1 MATKPRGR
9 CGISRVIPVT
19 QAPGMLRWCVFW
31 LWQKRMR
38 LRCFAWGMAVV
49 LVYLCLESQG
59 DHPASAQ
66 QNPTRPETGAPRSVK
81 VIRVAQVPMERAV
94 TAFGSLAA
102 YDQATVS
109 VKVPGRLRSISVDLG
124 SVVRQGQVIAQIET
138 QDYQLR
144 IQQATAALAQAR
156 ARLGLAPDQNHDRL
170 DPERT
175 STFRQARAV
184 LDESQANQER
194 IKTLFEQGII
204 PQAQVGTAE
213 ASYKVA
219 LSRYED
225 AIEEV
230 RNRQALLA
238 QRSSELELARQQLA
252 DTTIYAPFEG
262 AIQERRASMGEYLGA
277 GAPVA
282 TIVRMDPLRLRAD
295 VSERDAPSIRVG
307 QHVRVMLEGDGN
319 VYTGRIARLSP
330 AITQQNRTL
339 MVEAEV
345 RNKGTLRPGSFARAE
360 IVIDDQ
366 NLALAVPANAI
377 STFAGVEKVLLVQD
391 GKVSEKTITTK
402 RRTAEWVE
410 VVSGIKVGDVVVI
423 NPGNLQS
430 GQAVTVME

>member
-1 MATKPRGR
+1 
-9 CGISRVIPVT
+9 
-19 QAPGMLRWCVFW
+19 
-31 LWQKRMR
+31 
-38 LRCFAWGMAVV
+38 MAVV
-49 LVYLCLESQG
+49 LMYLCLESQSNP
-59 DHPASAQ
+59 PALAQ
-66 QNPTRPETGAPRSVK
+66 QNPTRAETGAPRAVK
-81 VIRVAQVPMERAV
+81 VTRVSQVPMERAV

-109 VKVPGRLRSISVDLG
+109 VKVPGRLHSISVDLG
-124 SVVRQGQVIAQIET
+124 SVVRQGQVIAKVET

-144 IQQATAALAQAR
+144 VQQATAALAQAR
-156 ARLGLAPDQNHDRL
+156 ARLGLSPEQNHDRI

-175 STFRQARAV
+175 STVRQARAV
-184 LDESQANQER
+184 LDEAQANQER
-194 IKTLFEQGII
+194 TKTLFDQGII

-252 DTTIYAPFEG
+252 DTTIYAPFDG
-262 AIQERRASMGEYLGA
+262 AIQERRASVGEYLAA

-295 VSERDAPSIRVG
+295 VPERDVPSIRVG
-307 QHVRVMLEGDGN
+307 QHVRVTVEGDEN

-330 AITQQNRTL
+330 AISQQNRML

-345 RNKGTLRPGSFARAE
+345 RNKGTLRPGAFARAD

-366 NLALAVPANAI
+366 NLALAIPGNAI

-391 GKVSEKTITTK
+391 GKVSEKTIVTK
-402 RRTAEWVE
+402 RRIAEWVE
-410 VVSGIKVGDVVVI
+410 VVSGIKVGDVVVLD
-423 NPGNLQS
+423 PGNLQP
-430 GQAVTVME
+430 GQAVTITE

>member
-1 MATKPRGR
+1 MATKPMGR
-9 CGISRVIPVT
+9 LGLSRVIPVT
-19 QAPGMLRWCVFW
+19 KAPGMLSWCVCW
-31 LWQKRMR
+31 LWQKRTR
-38 LRCFAWGMAVV
+38 LHCFACGIAVA
-49 LVYLCLESQG
+49 LVYLCLESGG
-59 DHPASAQ
+59 DHQVSAQ
-66 QNPTRPETGAPRSVK
+66 QNPTRTEASAPRSVK
-81 VIRVAQVPMERAV
+81 VTRVAQVPMERAV

-109 VKVPGRLRSISVDLG
+109 VKVPGRLRSISIDLG
-124 SVVRQGQVIAQIET
+124 SVVRQGQMIAQLET

-144 IQQATAALAQAR
+144 VQQATAALAQVR
-156 ARLGLAPDQNHDRL
+156 ARLGLAPDQNHDRI

-175 STFRQARAV
+175 STVRQARAV
-184 LDESQANQER
+184 LDEAQANQER
-194 IKTLFEQGII
+194 IKTLFDQGII

-262 AIQERRASMGEYLGA
+262 AIQERRASVGEYLAA

-295 VSERDAPSIRVG
+295 VPERDAPSVRIG
-307 QHVRVMLEGDGN
+307 QHVRVTVEGDDN
-319 VYTGRIARLSP
+319 VYSGRIARLSP
-330 AITQQNRTL
+330 AITQQNRML
-339 MVEAEV
+339 IVEAEV
-345 RNKGTLRPGSFARAE
+345 HNKGTLRPGSFARAD

-366 NLALAVPANAI
+366 NLTLAVPANTI

-410 VVSGIKVGDVVVI
+410 VVSGVKVGDMVVI

>member
-1 MATKPRGR
+1 MA
-9 CGISRVIPVT
+9 I
-19 QAPGMLRWCVFW
+19 
-31 LWQKRMR
+31 
-38 LRCFAWGMAVV
+38 V
-49 LVYLCLESQG
+49 LAYFCLASQSNYL
-59 DHPASAQ
+59 ASAQ
-66 QNPTRPETGAPRSVK
+66 QNPGRPEPGAPRAVK

-156 ARLGLAPDQNHDRL
+156 ARLGLAPDQNHDRI

-175 STFRQARAV
+175 STVRQARAV
-184 LDESQANQER
+184 LDEAQANQER
-194 IKTLFEQGII
+194 IKTLYDQGII

-252 DTTIYAPFEG
+252 DTTIYAPFDG
-262 AIQERRASMGEYLGA
+262 AIQERRASVGEYLGV

-295 VSERDAPSIRVG
+295 VPERDAPSIRIG
-307 QHVRVMLEGDGN
+307 QHVRVTVEGDEN

-330 AITQQNRTL
+330 AITPQNRML

-345 RNKGTLRPGSFARAE
+345 RNKGTLRPGAFARAD

-366 NLALAVPANAI
+366 NLTLAVPANAI

-391 GKVSEKTITTK
+391 GKVSEKPITTK

-410 VVSGIKVGDVVVI
+410 VLSGVKVGDVVVI

-430 GQAVTVME
+430 GQAVTVTE

>member
-1 MATKPRGR
+1 MATESMGSI
-9 CGISRVIPVT
+9 GTSRVTPVMET
-19 QAPGMLRWCVFW
+19 PRLIRWYAFW
-31 LWQKRMR
+31 LWQKYRRM
-38 LRCFAWGMAVV
+38 RCFAWGMAVA
-49 LVYLCLESQG
+49 LAYLCLHSQG
-59 DHPASAQ
+59 DSPAFAQ
-66 QNPTRPETGAPRSVK
+66 QNPTRAETGAPRSVK

-94 TAFGSLAA
+94 TAFGSLVA

-156 ARLGLAPDQNHDRL
+156 ARLGLAPDQNHDRI

-175 STFRQARAV
+175 STVRQARAV
-184 LDESQANQER
+184 LDEAQANQER
-194 IKTLFEQGII
+194 IKTLFDQGII

-238 QRSSELELARQQLA
+238 QRSSELDLARQQLA

-262 AIQERRASMGEYLGA
+262 AIQERRASVGEYLGA

-295 VSERDAPSIRVG
+295 VSERDAPSIRIG
-307 QHVRVMLEGDGN
+307 QHVRVTVEGDGN

-345 RNKGTLRPGSFARAE
+345 RNTGTLRPGSFARAD

-402 RRTAEWVE
+402 RRAAEWVE
-410 VVSGIKVGDVVVI
+410 VLSGVKVGDVVVI

>member
-1 MATKPRGR
+1 
-9 CGISRVIPVT
+9 
-19 QAPGMLRWCVFW
+19 
-31 LWQKRMR
+31 
-38 LRCFAWGMAVV
+38 
-49 LVYLCLESQG
+49 
-59 DHPASAQ
+59 
-66 QNPTRPETGAPRSVK
+66 VK

-156 ARLGLAPDQNHDRL
+156 ARLGLAPDQNHDRI

-175 STFRQARAV
+175 STVRQARAV
-184 LDESQANQER
+184 LDEAQANQER
-194 IKTLFEQGII
+194 IKTLYDQGII

-252 DTTIYAPFEG
+252 DTTIYAPFDG
-262 AIQERRASMGEYLGA
+262 AIQERRASVGEYLGV

-295 VSERDAPSIRVG
+295 VPERDAPSIRIG
-307 QHVRVMLEGDGN
+307 QHVRVTVEGDEN

-330 AITQQNRTL
+330 AITPQNRML

-345 RNKGTLRPGSFARAE
+345 RNKGTLRPGAFARAD

-366 NLALAVPANAI
+366 NLTLAVPANAI

-391 GKVSEKTITTK
+391 GKVSEKPITTK

-410 VVSGIKVGDVVVI
+410 VLSGVKVGDVVVI

-430 GQAVTVME
+430 GQAVTVTE